1 MARGS
6 GRRGE
11 ASAEPEALHELGV
24 RGRKTGA
31 FLKDTG
37 ERDEHGMQPLDA
49 IFSSPRSA
57 VTREEESGSED
68 MDITS
73 SAGPGPRTVLKNR
86 RSLQNQSDRS
96 SSPTRNPTAEKA
108 AVSRKLDFAG
118 KAGSKAMPKTNGKH
132 KATAVNGTSRRR
144 DEPEPE
150 PESEELD
157 DVMGAGE
164 NGEESMMMVD
174 STQSDSAR
182 SDPKGGRAQDED
194 AVPPS
199 GQKKRGRPNKTA
211 PQAKS
216 KAAQRTQGQEP
227 SVELGASREPSLKP
241 AATVRKRATELRAAE
256 PEEEFEEADS
266 EQEELLRLNQ
276 TGWQSKRKRLEEI
289 PASPER
295 PTKRGPPP
303 KDSRFLSS
311 SEAQERS
318 QEEEE
323 DEDEEEEEEE
333 EEDVAP
339 RKKQRTTGPAVSK
352 AKTPKPKP
360 PSKGKAP
367 AGARGGV
374 VVPVS
379 AASKAKAK
387 AKGKP
392 KAEAQPKTKGRPGR
406 KPKNA
411 RAGGD
416 GEDEDVGETSFA
428 ALQRGPPMP
437 KSRGLVSMRKDVD
450 DRITQTRSGRHSYR
464 PVQYWRGEQVVREDE
479 EQADM
484 FAKDRFIM
492 PSIKEVVRVPVEE
505 APSRSTAPRGKA
517 RPKPKKP
524 VVEEE
529 EYEEWEI
536 NPGTVEGEI
545 VIWETEHEEHPPA
558 DDEPV
563 QVTDERIA
571 ISAKAVQTSEIR
583 DATFRFAKTLTMPF
597 MGAGVVDLPPGGEKR
612 PKNSRKMHMVFFVHT
627 GKVMVTINEAQFRI
641 SAGGMWFVPRGN
653 YYSITNDYDNPSRV
667 FFCQACEISP
677 AQYEASQLSMGA

>member
-1 MARGS
+1 MPRGGGG
-6 GRRGE
+6 GRRGGD
-11 ASAEPEALHELGV
+11 ASAEPEAIHELGV

-49 IFSSPRSA
+49 IFSSPGDALTNRD
-57 VTREEESGSED
+57 ESGSED
-68 MDITS
+68 MDIS
-73 SAGPGPRTVLKNR
+73 SSGGPGPQTVLKSR
-86 RSLQNQSDRS
+86 HSFQNATS
-96 SSPTRNPTAEKA
+96 SSPTRNPSAEKA
-108 AVSRKLDFAG
+108 AARRLDFSG
-118 KAGSKAMPKTNGKH
+118 KAGNKAAAKTNGKA
-132 KATAVNGTSRRR
+132 KAAGVNGVSRRLE
-144 DEPEPE
+144 DS
-150 PESEELD
+150 ESEELD

-164 NGEESMMMVD
+164 NGVAIDDVAEESILMVD
-174 STQSDSAR
+174 SAR
-182 SDPKGGRAQDED
+182 LLP
-194 AVPPS
+194 
-199 GQKKRGRPNKTA
+199 QKKRGK
-211 PQAKS
+211 QAKEAPPAKP
-216 KAAQRTQGQEP
+216 KAPKVATRAPVRLPSEESEPEQQE
-227 SVELGASREPSLKP
+227 E
-241 AATVRKRATELRAAE
+241 E
-256 PEEEFEEADS
+256 PEEEGS
-266 EQEELLRLNQ
+266 EQEEPEEVIPSTKQKGRAAKQ
-276 TGWQSKRKRLEEI
+276 DQKSSSQSSK
-289 PASPER
+289 
-295 PTKRGPPP
+295 KRGPPRKSP
-303 KDSRFLSS
+303 REDTP
-311 SEAQERS
+311 
-318 QEEEE
+318 EETREPS
-323 DEDEEEEEEE
+323 EEEEEGE

-339 RKKQRTTGPAVSK
+339 RKKQRTTGSTAAKAGSSK
-352 AKTPKPKP
+352 SKPS
-360 PSKGKAP
+360 SKGKAP
-367 AGARGGV
+367 ARGNI

-379 AASKAKAK
+379 TGAKSKAKA
-387 AKGKP
+387 
-392 KAEAQPKTKGRPGR
+392 EPKTKGRPGR

-411 RAGGD
+411 GGD
-416 GEDEDVGETSFA
+416 EDGDVGETSFA

-437 KSRGLVSMRKDVD
+437 KSRGLVSLRKDLD
-450 DRITQTRSGRHSYR
+450 DTMTQTRSGRHSYR

-484 FAKDRFIM
+484 FAKDRFVL
-492 PSIKEVVRVPVEE
+492 PSIKEIVRVPEE
-505 APSRSTAPRGKA
+505 EVRSRNTTSKGKA

-524 VVEEE
+524 VVEED
-529 EYEEWEI
+529 YEEWEV
-536 NPGTVEGEI
+536 NPGTVEGEV

-677 AQYEASQLSMGA
+677 AQFEASQMSMGA

>member
-1 MARGS
+1 MPRGG

-11 ASAEPEALHELGV
+11 SSAEPEALHELGV

-57 VTREEESGSED
+57 LTRGEESGSED
-68 MDITS
+68 MEISS

-86 RSLQNQSDRS
+86 RSFQNANDRS
-96 SSPTRNPTAEKA
+96 SSPTRNPSAEKA
-108 AVSRKLDFAG
+108 ARRLNFS
-118 KAGSKAMPKTNGKH
+118 SKEGNKTAKTNGKH
-132 KATAVNGTSRRR
+132 KAAAPNGLSRPG
-144 DEPEPE
+144 DDS
-150 PESEELD
+150 ESEELD
-157 DVMGAGE
+157 DVMGASE
-164 NGEESMMMVD
+164 NGAANDAMAEESMLMVD
-174 STQSDSAR
+174 SMRSNPPKSA
-182 SDPKGGRAQDED
+182 
-194 AVPPS
+194 
-199 GQKKRGRPNKTA
+199 
-211 PQAKS
+211 S
-216 KAAQRTQGQEP
+216 KAARGKPAKAAPQTKPKAATRAPAREY
-227 SVELGASREPSLKP
+227 SVELDAE
-241 AATVRKRATELRAAE
+241 E
-256 PEEEFEEADS
+256 PEEEPEEEEL
-266 EQEELLRLNQ
+266 EQEEEEEEFPSAKQKARTNKNLKRREEAPSSSQ
-276 TGWQSKRKRLEEI
+276 PSK
-289 PASPER
+289 
-295 PTKRGPPP
+295 KRGPPR
-303 KDSRFLSS
+303 KSIRQDSPE
-311 SEAQERS
+311 EAQEPS
-318 QEEEE
+318 EEEQ
-323 DEDEEEEEEE
+323 EEEEEEE
-333 EEDVAP
+333 EEEVSP
-339 RKKQRTTGPAVSK
+339 RKKQRTTGPSK
-352 AKTPKPKP
+352 AE
-360 PSKGKAP
+360 PSKSKSVNKGKAP
-367 AGARGGV
+367 ARGGI

-387 AKGKP
+387 VKP
-392 KAEAQPKTKGRPGR
+392 KAKAESQPKTKGRPGR
-406 KPKNA
+406 KPKNSDA
-411 RAGGD
+411 ED
-416 GEDEDVGETSFA
+416 GDVGEKSFVE
-428 ALQRGPPMP
+428 LHRGPPMP
-437 KSRGLVSMRKDVD
+437 KARGLVSMRKDLD

-464 PVQYWRGEQVVREDE
+464 PVEYWRGEQVVREDE

-484 FAKDRFIM
+484 FAKDRFVL

-505 APSRSTAPRGKA
+505 FSSRAAPSRGKG

-524 VVEEE
+524 VVEED
-529 EYEEWEI
+529 YEAWEL

-571 ISAKAVQTSEIR
+571 LSAKAVQTSEIR

-667 FFCQACEISP
+667 FFCQACEISS
-677 AQYEASQLSMGA
+677 AQYEASQMSIGAS

>member
-1 MARGS
+1 MPRPGG
-6 GRRGE
+6 GRRGGD
-11 ASAEPEALHELGV
+11 ASAEPEAIHELGV

-49 IFSSPRSA
+49 IFSSPGGA
-57 VTREEESGSED
+57 ETNQEESGSED
-68 MDITS
+68 MEISS

-86 RSLQNQSDRS
+86 RSIQNANDRS
-96 SSPTRNPTAEKA
+96 SSPTRNPSAEKA
-108 AVSRKLDFAG
+108 AVNRRLDFAG
-118 KAGSKAMPKTNGKH
+118 KPENKVAAKTNGKH
-132 KATAVNGTSRRR
+132 KAAAVNGISRQK
-144 DEPEPE
+144 DDSG
-150 PESEELD
+150 SEELD

-164 NGEESMMMVD
+164 NGVTIDEMVEESMMMVD
-174 STQSDSAR
+174 SMR
-182 SDPKGGRAQDED
+182 SDPRAED
-194 AVPPS
+194 DSHSVQS
-199 GQKKRGRPNKTA
+199 SVQKKRGRPA
-211 PQAKS
+211 
-216 KAAQRTQGQEP
+216 KAAPPAKPKAAARAP
-227 SVELGASREPSLKP
+227 VREPSEESEP
-241 AATVRKRATELRAAE
+241 EELEEE
-256 PEEEFEEADS
+256 PEEEES
-266 EQEELLRLNQ
+266 EQEEQEEELPPIKQKGRPSKQ
-276 TGWQSKRKRLEEI
+276 DQKRREEAQS
-289 PASPER
+289 ASQPSK
-295 PTKRGPPP
+295 KRGPPRKSP
-303 KDSRFLSS
+303 REDTP
-311 SEAQERS
+311 EES
-318 QEEEE
+318 QEPS
-323 DEDEEEEEEE
+323 EEEEEEE

-339 RKKQRTTGPAVSK
+339 RKKQRTTGPTASK
-352 AKTPKPKP
+352 AGPPKSKP
-360 PSKGKAP
+360 LVKGKAP
-367 AGARGGV
+367 AVARGDI
-374 VVPVS
+374 VVPVP
-379 AASKAKAK
+379 AAS
-387 AKGKP
+387 KGKP
-392 KAEAQPKTKGRPGR
+392 KAEPKTKGRPGR

-411 RAGGD
+411 GAGGD
-416 GEDEDVGETSFA
+416 TEDGDVGETSFA

-437 KSRGLVSMRKDVD
+437 KSRGLISLRKDLD
-450 DRITQTRSGRHSYR
+450 DRMTQTRSGRHSYR
-464 PVQYWRGEQVVREDE
+464 PVQYWRGEQVVMEDE

-484 FAKDRFIM
+484 FAKDRFVM
-492 PSIKEVVRVPVEE
+492 PSIKEVVRVPEE
-505 APSRSTAPRGKA
+505 EVRSRAATSKGKA

-529 EYEEWEI
+529 YEGWEV

-677 AQYEASQLSMGA
+677 SQFETTQMSMGA

>member
-1 MARGS
+1 MPRAG

-57 VTREEESGSED
+57 AARQDESGSED
-68 MDITS
+68 MEISS

-86 RSLQNQSDRS
+86 RSYQNATDRS
-96 SSPTRNPTAEKA
+96 SSPTRNPSAEKA
-108 AVSRKLDFAG
+108 AVNRRLNFAS
-118 KAGSKAMPKTNGKH
+118 KAGNKAAVKTNGKH
-132 KATAVNGTSRRR
+132 KATALNGLSRHR
-144 DEPEPE
+144 DDS
-150 PESEELD
+150 ESEELD
-157 DVMGAGE
+157 DVMGASE
-164 NGEESMMMVD
+164 NGVMAEESMMMID
-174 STQSDSAR
+174 SMR
-182 SDPKGGRAQDED
+182 SDPPRAEREQDED
-194 AVPPS
+194 QS
-199 GQKKRGRPNKTA
+199 GQKKRGRPTKAA
-211 PQAKS
+211 PPAKP
-216 KAAQRTQGQEP
+216 KAAQRAP
-227 SVELGASREPSLKP
+227 VREPSE
-241 AATVRKRATELRAAE
+241 ELDAEGPEEE
-256 PEEEFEEADS
+256 PEEEEL
-266 EQEELLRLNQ
+266 EQQ
-276 TGWQSKRKRLEEI
+276 
-289 PASPER
+289 
-295 PTKRGPPP
+295 
-303 KDSRFLSS
+303 
-311 SEAQERS
+311 
-318 QEEEE
+318 
-323 DEDEEEEEEE
+323 EEEEEEE
-333 EEDVAP
+333 ELPTVRQKGRAKQDQKRREEPPSSKKRGPPRKSLREATPEEVEEQYEEEQEEEEEEEEVAP
-339 RKKQRTTGPAVSK
+339 RKKQRTTGPSK
-352 AKTPKPKP
+352 VEAKSKP
-360 PSKGKAP
+360 SNKGKAP
-367 AGARGGV
+367 ARGGV
-374 VVPVS
+374 IVPVS
-379 AASKAKAK
+379 AASKPKPKA
-387 AKGKP
+387 

-411 RAGGD
+411 SAGGD
-416 GEDEDVGETSFA
+416 AEDGDVGETSFM
-428 ALQRGPPMP
+428 ALQRGPPLP
-437 KSRGLVSMRKDVD
+437 KSRGLVSMRKDLD

-464 PVQYWRGEQVVREDE
+464 PVEYWRGEQVVREDE

-484 FAKDRFIM
+484 FAKDRFVM
-492 PSIKEVVRVPVEE
+492 PSIKEVVRVPMEE
-505 APSRSTAPRGKA
+505 VQSKSASSRSKT

-524 VVEEE
+524 VVEED
-529 EYEEWEI
+529 YEAWEI

-571 ISAKAVQTSEIR
+571 LSAKAVQTSEIR

-677 AQYEASQLSMGA
+677 AQFEASQISVGA

>member
-1 MARGS
+1 MPRGGG
-6 GRRGE
+6 GRRGGDS
-11 ASAEPEALHELGV
+11 SAEPEAIHELGV

-49 IFSSPRSA
+49 IFSSPGDA
-57 VTREEESGSED
+57 ETRQDESGSED
-68 MDITS
+68 MEISS

-86 RSLQNQSDRS
+86 HSFQNATS
-96 SSPTRNPTAEKA
+96 SSPTRNPSAEKA
-108 AVSRKLDFAG
+108 ARRLDFSG
-118 KAGSKAMPKTNGKH
+118 KAGNKAAAKTNGKP
-132 KATAVNGTSRRR
+132 KAAAVNGVSRRL
-144 DEPEPE
+144 DDS
-150 PESEELD
+150 ESEELD
-157 DVMGAGE
+157 DVMGEGE
-164 NGEESMMMVD
+164 NGAATDAVAEESMLMVD
-174 STQSDSAR
+174 S
-182 SDPKGGRAQDED
+182 AQ
-194 AVPPS
+194 PS
-199 GQKKRGRPNKTA
+199 PQKKRGK
-211 PQAKS
+211 QAKEAPPS
-216 KAAQRTQGQEP
+216 KPKAPKAATRAPARLPSEESEPEQQEEEPEQEEPEEEPP
-227 SVELGASREPSLKP
+227 STKQKGRPAKQDPKSSSQPSKKRGPPRKSPREDTPEESREPS
-241 AATVRKRATELRAAE
+241 
-256 PEEEFEEADS
+256 
-266 EQEELLRLNQ
+266 
-276 TGWQSKRKRLEEI
+276 
-289 PASPER
+289 
-295 PTKRGPPP
+295 
-303 KDSRFLSS
+303 
-311 SEAQERS
+311 
-318 QEEEE
+318 EEEE
-323 DEDEEEEEEE
+323 VEEE

-339 RKKQRTTGPAVSK
+339 RKKQRTTAAKVGSSK
-352 AKTPKPKP
+352 SKPS
-360 PSKGKAP
+360 SKGKAAAP
-367 AGARGGV
+367 ARGNL

-379 AASKAKAK
+379 TGV
-387 AKGKP
+387 KGKP
-392 KAEAQPKTKGRPGR
+392 KAEPKTKGRPGR

-411 RAGGD
+411 GAGGD
-416 GEDEDVGETSFA
+416 EDGDVGETSFA

-437 KSRGLVSMRKDVD
+437 KSRGLVSLRKDLD
-450 DRITQTRSGRHSYR
+450 DTMTQTRSGRHSYR

-484 FAKDRFIM
+484 FAKDRFVL
-492 PSIKEVVRVPVEE
+492 PSIKEIVRVPEE
-505 APSRSTAPRGKA
+505 EVRSRGATSKSKG

-529 EYEEWEI
+529 YEEWEVS
-536 NPGTVEGEI
+536 PGTVEGEI

-677 AQYEASQLSMGA
+677 SQFEASQMSIGA

>member
-1 MARGS
+1 MARGG

-11 ASAEPEALHELGV
+11 SSAEPEALHELGV

-57 VTREEESGSED
+57 VAREQEEESGSED
-68 MDITS
+68 MEISS

-118 KAGSKAMPKTNGKH
+118 KAGGKATPKTNGKH
-132 KATAVNGTSRRR
+132 KATAVNGVSRQR
-144 DEPEPE
+144 DEPES
-150 PESEELD
+150 ESEELD

-164 NGEESMMMVD
+164 NGDESMMMVE
-174 STQSDSAR
+174 STRSDSR
-182 SDPKGGRAQDED
+182 GRRALDD
-194 AVPPS
+194 DDVPLS
-199 GQKKRGRPNKTA
+199 GQKKRGRPNKAA

-216 KAAQRTQGQEP
+216 KAAQRAQAQEP
-227 SVELGASREPSLKP
+227 SVELGTSRGKPVGVTVGSRSPDEHGSDEANAKLDAMLERSLAGRQP
-241 AATVRKRATELRAAE
+241 
-256 PEEEFEEADS
+256 
-266 EQEELLRLNQ
+266 
-276 TGWQSKRKRLEEI
+276 KRKRVEEI

-295 PTKRGPPP
+295 PTKPAPPT
-303 KDSRFLSS
+303 KHSRILSS
-311 SEAQERS
+311 SEVQEQS
-318 QEEEE
+318 GDEEV
-323 DEDEEEEEEE
+323 EEEEEEE
-333 EEDVAP
+333 EVAP
-339 RKKQRTTGPAVSK
+339 RKKQRTAAPTASKAQPSKPKPSNK
-352 AKTPKPKP
+352 AKT
-360 PSKGKAP
+360 P
-367 AGARGGV
+367 AGARGDKV
-374 VVPVS
+374 APIS

-387 AKGKP
+387 AKP
-392 KAEAQPKTKGRPGR
+392 KAEAQPKANKAKGRQAR

-411 RAGGD
+411 RSGAD

-437 KSRGLVSMRKDVD
+437 KSRGLVSMRKNID
-450 DRITQTRSGRHSYR
+450 DTITQTRSGRHSYR
-464 PVQYWRGEQVVREDE
+464 PVAYWRGEQVVREDE

-492 PSIKEVVRVPVEE
+492 PSIKEVVRVPVDDT
-505 APSRSTAPRGKA
+505 PLRSAAPRGKA
-517 RPKPKKP
+517 RPKPKKQ

-529 EYEEWEI
+529 EYEEWEL

-677 AQYEASQLSMGA
+677 AQYEASQMSVGA

>member
-1 MARGS
+1 MPRGG

-11 ASAEPEALHELGV
+11 ASAEPEALHEFGV

-49 IFSSPRSA
+49 IFSSPA
-57 VTREEESGSED
+57 VTRRDESGSED
-68 MDITS
+68 MDISS

-86 RSLQNQSDRS
+86 RSIENANDRS
-96 SSPTRNPTAEKA
+96 SSPTRNPSAEKA
-108 AVSRKLDFAG
+108 ARRLNFAG
-118 KAGSKAMPKTNGKH
+118 KAGNKAAKTNGKH
-132 KATAVNGTSRRR
+132 KATGLNGLSRHR
-144 DEPEPE
+144 DDS
-150 PESEELD
+150 ESEELD
-157 DVMGAGE
+157 DVMGASG
-164 NGEESMMMVD
+164 NGVTIDGPAEESMLMVD
-174 STQSDSAR
+174 SMQNDPPRPEPKAAQEQDDDS
-182 SDPKGGRAQDED
+182 S
-194 AVPPS
+194 S
-199 GQKKRGRPNKTA
+199 QKKRGRRPTKAA
-211 PQAKS
+211 PQAKP
-216 KAAQRTQGQEP
+216 KAAPRAP
-227 SVELGASREPSLKP
+227 VREPSE
-241 AATVRKRATELRAAE
+241 ELDAEE
-256 PEEEFEEADS
+256 PEEEPEEEEL
-266 EQEELLRLNQ
+266 EQEDEEEDELPIVKQKGR
-276 TGWQSKRKRLEEI
+276 SKQDQKRRDAA
-289 PASPER
+289 PSSSQPSK
-295 PTKRGPPP
+295 KRGPPRKSTREDTP
-303 KDSRFLSS
+303 E
-311 SEAQERS
+311 EAQEQS
-318 QEEEE
+318 EEEQQEEE
-323 DEDEEEEEEE
+323 DEE

-339 RKKQRTTGPAVSK
+339 RKKQRTTGPSK
-352 AKTPKPKP
+352 AV
-360 PSKGKAP
+360 PSK
-367 AGARGGV
+367 
-374 VVPVS
+374 
-379 AASKAKAK
+379 SKPLN
-387 AKGKP
+387 KGKLLL
-392 KAEAQPKTKGRPGR
+392 AEPQPKTKGRPGR

-411 RAGGD
+411 DSED
-416 GEDEDVGETSFA
+416 GDVGETSFA

-437 KSRGLVSMRKDVD
+437 KSRGLVSMRKDLD

-464 PVQYWRGEQVVREDE
+464 PVEYWRGEQVVREDE

-484 FAKDRFIM
+484 FAKDRFVM

-505 APSRSTAPRGKA
+505 APSRAASSRGKA
-517 RPKPKKP
+517 RPKTKKP
-524 VVEEE
+524 VVEED
-529 EYEEWEI
+529 YEAWEL

-571 ISAKAVQTSEIR
+571 LSAKAVQTSEIR

-677 AQYEASQLSMGA
+677 AQYEASQMSIAA

>member
-1 MARGS
+1 MPRGGG
-6 GRRGE
+6 GRRGGDS
-11 ASAEPEALHELGV
+11 SAEPEAIHELGV

-49 IFSSPRSA
+49 IFSSPGDA
-57 VTREEESGSED
+57 EAHQDESGSED
-68 MDITS
+68 MEISS

-86 RSLQNQSDRS
+86 HSFQNATS
-96 SSPTRNPTAEKA
+96 SSPTRNPSAEKA
-108 AVSRKLDFAG
+108 ARRLDFSG
-118 KAGSKAMPKTNGKH
+118 KAGNKAAAKTNGKP
-132 KATAVNGTSRRR
+132 KAAAVNGVSRRL
-144 DEPEPE
+144 DDS
-150 PESEELD
+150 ESEELD
-157 DVMGAGE
+157 DVMGEGE
-164 NGEESMMMVD
+164 NGTATDNVAEESILMVD
-174 STQSDSAR
+174 S
-182 SDPKGGRAQDED
+182 AQ
-194 AVPPS
+194 PS
-199 GQKKRGRPNKTA
+199 PQKKRGK
-211 PQAKS
+211 QAKEAPPSKPKAS
-216 KAAQRTQGQEP
+216 KAATRAPARLPSEESEPEQQEEEPEEEGPEQEEPEEEPP
-227 SVELGASREPSLKP
+227 STKQKGRPAKQDQKSSSQPSKKRGPPRKSPREDTPEESREPS
-241 AATVRKRATELRAAE
+241 
-256 PEEEFEEADS
+256 
-266 EQEELLRLNQ
+266 
-276 TGWQSKRKRLEEI
+276 
-289 PASPER
+289 
-295 PTKRGPPP
+295 
-303 KDSRFLSS
+303 
-311 SEAQERS
+311 
-318 QEEEE
+318 EEEE
-323 DEDEEEEEEE
+323 VEEE
-333 EEDVAP
+333 EEDTAP
-339 RKKQRTTGPAVSK
+339 RKKQRTTAAK
-352 AKTPKPKP
+352 AGSSKPKP
-360 PSKGKAP
+360 SSKGKAAAP
-367 AGARGGV
+367 ARGNI

-379 AASKAKAK
+379 TG
-387 AKGKP
+387 AKGKL
-392 KAEAQPKTKGRPGR
+392 KAEPKTKGRPGR

-411 RAGGD
+411 GAGGD
-416 GEDEDVGETSFA
+416 EDGDVGETSFA

-437 KSRGLVSMRKDVD
+437 KSRGLVSLRKDLD
-450 DRITQTRSGRHSYR
+450 DTMTQTRSGRHSYR

-484 FAKDRFIM
+484 FAKDRFVL
-492 PSIKEVVRVPVEE
+492 PSIKEIVRVPEE
-505 APSRSTAPRGKA
+505 EIRSRSTTSKSKG

-529 EYEEWEI
+529 YEEWEVS
-536 NPGTVEGEI
+536 PGTVEGEI

-677 AQYEASQLSMGA
+677 SQFEASQMSIGA

>member
-11 ASAEPEALHELGV
+11 SSAEPEALHELGV

-68 MDITS
+68 MEISS

-86 RSLQNQSDRS
+86 RSLQNQS

-108 AVSRKLDFAG
+108 AVSRKLDFVG
-118 KAGSKAMPKTNGKH
+118 KAGGKATPKTNGKH
-132 KATAVNGTSRRR
+132 KATAVNGVSRHR
-144 DEPEPE
+144 DEPES
-150 PESEELD
+150 ESEELD

-164 NGEESMMMVD
+164 NGDESMMMVD
-174 STQSDSAR
+174 PMQSGSR
-182 SDPKGGRAQDED
+182 GGRALDD
-194 AVPPS
+194 DDVPLS
-199 GQKKRGRPNKTA
+199 GQKKRGRPNKAA

-216 KAAQRTQGQEP
+216 KAAQRAQAQEP
-227 SVELGASREPSLKP
+227 SVELGARRGTPVGV
-241 AATVRKRATELRAAE
+241 TVGRRSPDDQEDS
-256 PEEEFEEADS
+256 EEANA
-266 EQEELLRLNQ
+266 RLDAMLERSLARRQ
-276 TGWQSKRKRLEEI
+276 PKRKRLEEI

-295 PTKRGPPP
+295 HPKPAPPS
-303 KDSRFLSS
+303 KHSRILSS
-311 SEAQERS
+311 SEVQDESR
-318 QEEEE
+318 E
-323 DEDEEEEEEE
+323 EDEEEEQEEVEEE
-333 EEDVAP
+333 EEVAP
-339 RKKQRTTGPAVSK
+339 RKKQRTAAPAVSK
-352 AKTPKPKP
+352 AQPAKPKP
-360 PSKGKAP
+360 SNKGKAP
-367 AGARGGV
+367 AGARGDRV
-374 VVPVS
+374 APVP
-379 AASKAKAK
+379 AASKAKATAK
-387 AKGKP
+387 AKP
-392 KAEAQPKTKGRPGR
+392 KAEAQPKANKAKGRSAR
-406 KPKNA
+406 KPKTA

-437 KSRGLVSMRKDVD
+437 KSRGLVSMRKNID
-450 DRITQTRSGRHSYR
+450 DTITQTRSGRHSYK
-464 PVQYWRGEQVVREDE
+464 PVAYWRGEQVIREVE

-484 FAKDRFIM
+484 FAKDRFLM

-505 APSRSTAPRGKA
+505 APIRSTASRGKA
-517 RPKPKKP
+517 RPKPKKQ

-529 EYEEWEI
+529 EYEEWEL

-677 AQYEASQLSMGA
+677 AQYEASQMSVGA

>member
-1 MARGS
+1 MARGG

-11 ASAEPEALHELGV
+11 SSAEPEALHELGV

-57 VTREEESGSED
+57 VAREQEESGSED
-68 MDITS
+68 MEISS

-118 KAGSKAMPKTNGKH
+118 KAGGKATPKTNGKH
-132 KATAVNGTSRRR
+132 KATAVNGVSRQR
-144 DEPEPE
+144 DEPES
-150 PESEELD
+150 ESEELD

-164 NGEESMMMVD
+164 NGDESMMMVE
-174 STQSDSAR
+174 STRSDSR
-182 SDPKGGRAQDED
+182 GRRALDD
-194 AVPPS
+194 DDVPLS
-199 GQKKRGRPNKTA
+199 GQKKRGRPNKAA

-216 KAAQRTQGQEP
+216 KAAQRAQAQEP
-227 SVELGASREPSLKP
+227 SVELGTSRGKPVGVTVGRRSPDDGSDDANAKLDAMLERSLAGRQP
-241 AATVRKRATELRAAE
+241 
-256 PEEEFEEADS
+256 
-266 EQEELLRLNQ
+266 
-276 TGWQSKRKRLEEI
+276 KRKRVEEI

-295 PTKRGPPP
+295 PSKPAPPTKH
-303 KDSRFLSS
+303 SRILSS
-311 SEAQERS
+311 SEVQEQS
-318 QEEEE
+318 G
-323 DEDEEEEEEE
+323 DDEEEEEEE
-333 EEDVAP
+333 EEVVP
-339 RKKQRTTGPAVSK
+339 RKKQRTAAPTASKAQPSKPKSSNK
-352 AKTPKPKP
+352 AKTP
-360 PSKGKAP
+360 A
-367 AGARGGV
+367 AARGDKV
-374 VVPVS
+374 APIS

-387 AKGKP
+387 AKP
-392 KAEAQPKTKGRPGR
+392 KAEAQPKANKAKGRSAR

-411 RAGGD
+411 RSGAD

-437 KSRGLVSMRKDVD
+437 KSRGLVSMRKNID
-450 DRITQTRSGRHSYR
+450 DTITQTRSGRHSYR
-464 PVQYWRGEQVVREDE
+464 PVAYWRGEQVVREDE

-492 PSIKEVVRVPVEE
+492 PSIKEVVRVPVDE
-505 APSRSTAPRGKA
+505 APLRSAAPRGKA
-517 RPKPKKP
+517 RPKPKKQ

-529 EYEEWEI
+529 EYEEWEL

-677 AQYEASQLSMGA
+677 AQYEASQVSVGA

>member
-1 MARGS
+1 MPRGG

-11 ASAEPEALHELGV
+11 ASAEPEALHEFGV

-49 IFSSPRSA
+49 IFSSPA
-57 VTREEESGSED
+57 VTRRDESGSED
-68 MDITS
+68 MDISS

-86 RSLQNQSDRS
+86 RSIDEPRLTSDRNANDRS
-96 SSPTRNPTAEKA
+96 SSPTRNPSAEKA
-108 AVSRKLDFAG
+108 ARRLNFAG
-118 KAGSKAMPKTNGKH
+118 KAGNKAAKTNGKH
-132 KATAVNGTSRRR
+132 KATGLNGLSRHR
-144 DEPEPE
+144 DDS
-150 PESEELD
+150 ESEELD
-157 DVMGAGE
+157 DVMGASG
-164 NGEESMMMVD
+164 NGVTIDGPAEESMLMVD
-174 STQSDSAR
+174 SMQNDPPRPEPKAAQEQDDDS
-182 SDPKGGRAQDED
+182 S
-194 AVPPS
+194 S
-199 GQKKRGRPNKTA
+199 QKKRGRRPTKAA
-211 PQAKS
+211 PQAKP
-216 KAAQRTQGQEP
+216 KAAP
-227 SVELGASREPSLKP
+227 
-241 AATVRKRATELRAAE
+241 RAP
-256 PEEEFEEADS
+256 PEEEEL
-266 EQEELLRLNQ
+266 EQEDEEEDEEEDELPIVKQKGR
-276 TGWQSKRKRLEEI
+276 SKQDQKRRDAA
-289 PASPER
+289 PSSSQPSK
-295 PTKRGPPP
+295 KRGPPRKSTREDTP
-303 KDSRFLSS
+303 E
-311 SEAQERS
+311 EAQEQS
-318 QEEEE
+318 EEEQQEEE
-323 DEDEEEEEEE
+323 DEE

-339 RKKQRTTGPAVSK
+339 RKKQRTAGPSK
-352 AKTPKPKP
+352 AAKP
-360 PSKGKAP
+360 
-367 AGARGGV
+367 
-374 VVPVS
+374 
-379 AASKAKAK
+379 KAKAE
-387 AKGKP
+387 P
-392 KAEAQPKTKGRPGR
+392 QPKTKGRPGR

-411 RAGGD
+411 DSED
-416 GEDEDVGETSFA
+416 GDVGETSFA

-437 KSRGLVSMRKDVD
+437 KSRGLVSMRKDLD

-464 PVQYWRGEQVVREDE
+464 PVEYWRGEQVVREDE

-484 FAKDRFIM
+484 FAKDRFVM

-505 APSRSTAPRGKA
+505 APSRAASSRGKA
-517 RPKPKKP
+517 RPKTKKP
-524 VVEEE
+524 VVEED
-529 EYEEWEI
+529 YEAWEL

-571 ISAKAVQTSEIR
+571 LSAKAVQTSEIR

-677 AQYEASQLSMGA
+677 AQYEASQMSIAA

>member
-1 MARGS
+1 MARGG

-68 MDITS
+68 MEISS

-118 KAGSKAMPKTNGKH
+118 KAGGKATPKTNGKH
-132 KATAVNGTSRRR
+132 KATAVNGLSRHR
-144 DEPEPE
+144 DEPES
-150 PESEELD
+150 ESEELD

-164 NGEESMMMVD
+164 NGDESMMMVD
-174 STQSDSAR
+174 SAR
-182 SDPKGGRAQDED
+182 SDARGGRAQDDD
-194 AVPPS
+194 AGPLS
-199 GQKKRGRPNKTA
+199 GQKKRGRPNKAA

-216 KAAQRTQGQEP
+216 KAAQRAQAQEP
-227 SVELGASREPSLKP
+227 SVELGASRGKP
-241 AATVRKRATELRAAE
+241 IGVTVGRRSPRDQDDS
-256 PEEEFEEADS
+256 EEADA
-266 EQEELLRLNQ
+266 RLDAMLERSLAGRQ
-276 TGWQSKRKRLEEI
+276 PKRKRVDEI

-295 PTKRGPPP
+295 PTKPAPPS
-303 KDSRFLSS
+303 KHSRILSS
-311 SEAQERS
+311 SEVQEESR
-318 QEEEE
+318 EEEE
-323 DEDEEEEEEE
+323 GEEQEEEEEEE
-333 EEDVAP
+333 EEEEVAP
-339 RKKQRTTGPAVSK
+339 RKKQRTTAPAVSK
-352 AKTPKPKP
+352 AQPPKPKP
-360 PSKGKAP
+360 KPSSKGKAP
-367 AGARGGV
+367 AGARGDR
-374 VVPVS
+374 VPPV
-379 AASKAKAK
+379 AATSKAKAK
-387 AKGKP
+387 AKAKP
-392 KAEAQPKTKGRPGR
+392 KAEAQPKTNKAKGRSAR

-411 RAGGD
+411 RSGEGD
-416 GEDEDVGETSFA
+416 GEEEEVGDTSFA

-437 KSRGLVSMRKDVD
+437 KSRGLVSMRKNID
-450 DRITQTRSGRHSYR
+450 DTITQTRSGRHSYR
-464 PVQYWRGEQVVREDE
+464 PVAYWRGEQVVREVE

-484 FAKDRFIM
+484 FAKDRFLM
-492 PSIKEVVRVPVEE
+492 PSIKEVVRVPEEE
-505 APSRSTAPRGKA
+505 APIRSAASRGKA
-517 RPKPKKP
+517 RPKAKKQA
-524 VVEEE
+524 VAEEE
-529 EYEEWEI
+529 EYEEWEL

-677 AQYEASQLSMGA
+677 AQYEASQMSVGA